1 MNYSLQVIIN
11 RLDGTIVVE
20 RDNVLRSKIKLLDA
34 IAELLQKHES
44 FMGSAVITVTV
55 ER

>member
-1 MNYSLQVIIN
+1 MNYTLQVIIN

-20 RDNVLRSKIKLLDA
+20 KDNVPRTRVKLLDA
-34 IAELLQKHES
+34 IVAMLQKHEDFAGS
-44 FMGSAVITVTV
+44 FVITVTA